1 MSPNKPQDELAPQE
15 LELLMMDYLAGHL
28 DDTAMAEFD
37 TMIADNPQLS
47 QELVELQQ
55 LMGLIEQHNQQD
67 IPEPSAQMDQN
78 FYAMLHEAVRDEVQA
93 GQSIWSR
100 LKQWL
105 QLPQIRR
112 VSYAFSFLAMG
123 VLLGH
128 YLQLLNQQA
137 SLQDQQLALKD
148 QQIQA
153 LTVLSLLDMPSAN
166 KRLMAIQ
173 LAAMSSQPDDAVVDA
188 LLTTLQQDRNVNVRL
203 QALEALR
210 PHANTVAVQSG
221 LVAAM
226 AHQES
231 PMVQVALVRLL
242 RQVKAPGAAA
252 AVEQLLQQENLLE
265 PVRTELNQSLNEM
278 I

>member
-1 MSPNKPQDELAPQE
+1 MSHNKQQPVLAPQE
-15 LELLMMDYLAGHL
+15 LEMLMMDYLAGRL
-28 DDTAMAEFD
+28 NESERAKFD
-37 TMIADNPQLS
+37 AMIAEKPEYS

-55 LMGLIEQHNQQD
+55 LMGLIDQHNQQD

-93 GQSIWSR
+93 QRSWWQR

-112 VSYAFSFLAMG
+112 FTYAFSFLAMG

-128 YLQLLNQQA
+128 YLQLLNQQSA
-137 SLQDQQLALKD
+137 VEAQRLALKD

-153 LTVLSLLDMPSAN
+153 LAVLSLLDMPSAN

-173 LAAMSSQPDDAVVDA
+173 LAAMTSQPNDAVVEA

-203 QALEALR
+203 QALDALSL
-210 PHANTVAVQSG
+210 HANSNAVKTG

-231 PMVQVALVRLL
+231 PMVQVALVKLL

-252 AVEQLLQQENLLE
+252 AIEQLLQRPNLIE
-265 PVRTELNQSLNEM
+265 PVRTELSKSLNEL